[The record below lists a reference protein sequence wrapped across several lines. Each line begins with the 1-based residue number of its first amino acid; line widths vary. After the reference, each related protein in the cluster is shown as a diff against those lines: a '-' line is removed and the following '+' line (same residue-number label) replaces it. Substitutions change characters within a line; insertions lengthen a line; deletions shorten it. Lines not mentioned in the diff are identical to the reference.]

1 MTQKEI
7 EILNKYFYENGLLTK
22 TFTPQKLLFKKN

>member
-22 TFTPQKLLFKKN
+22 TFIPQKFLFKKN